1 MGCTLDSSG
10 FVGDNGSA
18 IYSSA
23 KNGIGSYWYVYYFSS
38 GGATTMFDT
47 TSGAGM
53 MYTYPGVGNFNA
65 GNSGTWRL
73 MGWSTDTTAAY
84 DQKQLYVRVS

>member
-1 MGCTLDSSG
+1 MASSINSTGLVGSDSS
-10 FVGDNGSA
+10 S
-18 IYSSA
+18 IYSSG

-38 GGATTMFDT
+38 GGASSIGGT

-53 MYTYPGVGNFNA
+53 MYTNPGVGNFDP

-73 MGWSTDTTAAY
+73 MGWSTDYTYTY
-84 DQKQLYVRVS
+84 NQKQLYVRIS